1 LPLSPP
7 PRDDTGA
14 VVPHD
19 HQGILPDDG
28 IIRRISEEQIIFDD
42 KINGRRISSKALKA
56 SSGKNGGMSVDLQRQ
71 IEEAGLDAKVYV
83 TTPRWTGSLRFLTSD
98 LRNEG
103 FQVGCDPI
111 DYENPYHGE
120 VWGEFTKVKQNRLRN
135 ICAWFVEIA
144 GVSI

>member
-1 LPLSPP
+1 M
-7 PRDDTGA
+7 
-14 VVPHD
+14 VPHD

-71 IEEAGLDAKVYV
+71 IEEASLDAKAYV
-83 TTPRWTGSLRFLTSD
+83 TTPRWTGSLRFVTSD
-98 LRNEG
+98 LRSEG
-103 FQVGCDPI
+103 FRVGYDPI
-111 DYENPYHGE
+111 DDENPYHGE

-144 GVSI
+144 GVAI